1 MGGAFACDNGSP
13 LGETIFHTAWHLTK
27 SNGAP
32 GLGVRIGWSEQ
43 AVSAAQPTHV
53 IAFRIV
59 LCDRVPLG
67 ETASVRFREPSSIDH
82 KRAVDTNWA
91 RAKTQ
96 IRVRRWDLAGEET
109 LARSAQVHG
118 RGPRRFRHA

>member
-1 MGGAFACDNGSP
+1 VAISP
-13 LGETIFHTAWHLTK
+13 LGETIFPTTWHLTK

-59 LCDRVPLG
+59 LC
-67 ETASVRFREPSSIDH
+67 
-82 KRAVDTNWA
+82 
-91 RAKTQ
+91 
-96 IRVRRWDLAGEET
+96 
-109 LARSAQVHG
+109 
-118 RGPRRFRHA
+118 